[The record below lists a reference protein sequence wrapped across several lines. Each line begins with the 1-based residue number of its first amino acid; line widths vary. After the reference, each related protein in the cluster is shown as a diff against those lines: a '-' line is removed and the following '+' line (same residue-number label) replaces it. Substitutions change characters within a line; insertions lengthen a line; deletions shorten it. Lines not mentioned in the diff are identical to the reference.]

1 MQGSGPKE
9 TASYLR
15 VRCLSFVQ
23 FARMV
28 SEIPGA
34 VSEIVL
40 VFLFKVNK
48 KEGKQNGERRCI
60 SYLRSA
66 TR

>member
-40 VFLFKVNK
+40 VFCLK
-48 KEGKQNGERRCI
+48 
-60 SYLRSA
+60 
-66 TR
+66 